1 MISLRAA
8 VATTILVALFF
19 TNSQPVGAQYQA
31 DYSMG
36 QEFQVSNKYLVVGD
50 RIDVTLKVTDKDG
63 KPITIDRKAR
73 FTIRNPKQGQTCE
86 TTDDN
91 YKDDGLIKG
100 WCEAK
105 SEAGNMEIA
114 VSIDDQ
120 NTFTVND
127 TRYSPYIYKT
137 YNAMF
142 NDPNQT
148 CQDANLPPTNVTILK
163 QNDVTVDVKW
173 QHSETFVGSYHVL
186 YGTTAGEYNGKK
198 VTEQRNV
205 VIDSLDAAKPY
216 YFKVQA
222 ISACKTTTSSPVY
235 MYTPSSGSVVLSSE
249 KITSSPSP
257 KPSVSPTPRATASAR
272 TSPSPTAT
280 VAATPAPADEVVG
293 EVVTSPSPSPTSEP
307 EAFSVKNLPIELK
320 IILGGLAVG
329 LIPLGIAAFQQLKKR
344 RPTASTVVEES
355 TPSAEK
361 TPETED

>member
-1 MISLRAA
+1 MTLRHFLIFLLTIGGLFAA
-8 VATTILVALFF
+8 AAPVA
-19 TNSQPVGAQYQA
+19 AQYQP
-31 DYSMG
+31 DYIWMG
-36 QEFQVSNKYLVVGD
+36 QEYQVSSKYLVVGD

-63 KPITIDRKAR
+63 KPITVDRKAR

-114 VSIDDQ
+114 VSYDDQ
-120 NTFTVND
+120 STFTFND
-127 TRYSPYIYKT
+127 TRYSPQIHKT

-173 QHSETFVGSYHVL
+173 QHSETFVGSYQVL
-186 YGTTAGEYNGKK
+186 YGTTVGEYPGKK

-205 VIDSLDAAKPY
+205 VIDSLDASKNY

-235 MYTPSSGSVVLSSE
+235 MYAPSSGAVALSSE
-249 KITSSPSP
+249 KVTASPSP
-257 KPSVSPTPRATASAR
+257 HPSATNNPRATTSAR
-272 TSPSPTAT
+272 TSPSPSAT
-280 VAATPAPADEVVG
+280 TAATPTPIDEIVG
-293 EVVTSPSPSPTSEP
+293 EVTTSPSPTPTTEP
-307 EAFSVKNLPIELK
+307 PASVSLTNVPIEVK

-329 LIPLGIAAFQQLKKR
+329 MIPVAIAIIQQLRKR
-344 RPTASTVVEES
+344 QARTRTVVEE
-355 TPSAEK
+355 PA
-361 TPETED
+361 PEPTEPLQ